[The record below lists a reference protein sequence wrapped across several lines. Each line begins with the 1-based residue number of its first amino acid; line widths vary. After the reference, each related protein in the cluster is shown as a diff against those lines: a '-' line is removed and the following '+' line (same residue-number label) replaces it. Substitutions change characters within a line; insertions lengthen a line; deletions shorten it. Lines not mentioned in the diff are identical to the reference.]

1 MEKYIEYNHLNRSFC
16 FLYVLLLLT
25 PILGFILYYNFGWWM
40 FFACLVAYIIQ
51 ILLIPLCLF
60 IGPELLK
67 EPVSIKVSELAAYVK
82 KERKFQIIHTLI
94 LGVATILDL
103 FPFFSMIHSVMGYR
117 VYEGGIIVSIM
128 SLSMAAILFFLG
140 CVGPWVSDSDNGFKL
155 TDIFTIEEKYNKTG
169 LTPSELQDREINRRR
184 QEEEERRNNEIQLYG
199 VGHIVLNRKKRLYV
213 NEKDQILFIHGTGY
227 KFKDIL
233 SYTVQDNSQTIHS
246 GGTSTTKTNTG
257 SMLGRAAVGGALF
270 GNVGAVIGGTTAS
283 KTTEY
288 SDTYSTEIHHYNV
301 IITVNSISSPMVTVD
316 LGSDQELMNKLSSVL
331 TVILSRK

>member
-1 MEKYIEYNHLNRSFC
+1 MEKYIEYKHLNRSYC
-16 FLYVLLLLT
+16 YLYAILLLA

-51 ILLIPLCLF
+51 MWPTSLLCLES
-60 IGPELLK
+60 ELK
-67 EPVSIKVSELAAYVK
+67 QEPVSIKASELASYVK
-82 KERKFQIIHTLI
+82 KERKFQIFHTVI

-103 FPFFSMIHSVMGYR
+103 FPFFSMIYSIMGYK

-128 SLSMAAILFFLG
+128 SLFMAAILLFLG
-140 CVGPWVSDSDNGFKL
+140 CVAPWTSDRGSTL
-155 TDIFTIEEKYNKTG
+155 TDIFTIEEKFNKTG

-184 QEEEERRNNEIQLYG
+184 QAEEERRNNEIQLYG
-199 VGHIVLNRKKRLYV
+199 AGHIVLDRNKKLYV

-233 SYTVQDNSQTIHS
+233 SYTVQDNSKTIHS

-270 GNVGAVIGGTTAS
+270 GNVGAVIGGATAS

-288 SDTYSTEIHHYNV
+288 GNTFSTEIHHYNV

-316 LGSDQELMNKLSSVL
+316 LGSNQELMNKLSSVL